1 MRFVVGLASHCSFV
15 CDAAAAEPKLL
26 FEVKGLEQ
34 PESVVQDPATGAI
47 YVSNIVGAV
56 MQKDGNGYIAKL
68 KPDGT
73 IITRDMGQGPQRPD
87 RAWRCT
93 TARSMW
99 PMSTS

>member
-1 MRFVVGLASHCSFV
+1 MRFVVGLLLTLV
-15 CDAAAAEPKLL
+15 LCDAAVADPKLL

-47 YVSNIVGAV
+47 YVSNIVGAI

-73 IITRDMGQGPQRPD
+73 ISTKSWVKGLNAPTGMALHD
-87 RAWRCT
+87 RT
-93 TARSMW
+93 L
-99 PMSTS
+99 